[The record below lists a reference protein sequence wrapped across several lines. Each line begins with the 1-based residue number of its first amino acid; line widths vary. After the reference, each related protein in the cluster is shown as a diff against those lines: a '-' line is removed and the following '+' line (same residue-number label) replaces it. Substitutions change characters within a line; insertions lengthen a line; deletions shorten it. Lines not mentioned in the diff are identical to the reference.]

1 MKANKS
7 LDGTELTPS
16 KKNLKQARLPF
27 TIISDVSPK
36 AASPQ
41 GRKRKLS
48 VPDAEPV
55 TKVGEISNSLK
66 VCEYV

>member
-7 LDGTELTPS
+7 PDSADDTPS
-16 KKNLKQARLPF
+16 KKKLKQAQLPF
-27 TIISDVSPK
+27 MLISDVSPK

-48 VPDAEPV
+48 VPDVEPV
-55 TKVGEISNSLK
+55 TKVIF
-66 VCEYV
+66 